1 MKILIL
7 ISRVFVSIL
16 FIISGLIKAND
27 TIGFSYKL
35 NEYFEVFS
43 LTFFSE
49 FSVLIAAIICVLEIV
64 LGVML
69 LLGNRLRFVSWSLLL
84 MIIFFTF
91 LTLYSAYFNKVTD
104 CGCFGDAIK
113 LTPWQSFWKDI
124 FLLILILV
132 IFYHQEKIKPIFVH
146 KKSDVISI
154 LSVLL
159 SISFVIYT
167 YNYLPLKDFRPYAI
181 GKSIVEGMKDCY
193 ELNLPC
199 PEQSAIYI
207 VKNKKN
213 GELSKMSAKD
223 WSAQLNE
230 FDFVEAT
237 DDNVIISKGYE
248 RLISDFSIQLN
259 NYDITDSILNENKV
273 FLIVS
278 HDIEKANSNAFEFIN
293 DFYNLCIEKKHTII
307 MLSGSSS
314 EILEKFSSNLNYQF
328 SYAFTDETVLKTM
341 IRSNPGIIEL
351 ESGTVRNKWHYNKF
365 NQIKSLYF
373 D

>member
-49 FSVLIAAIICVLEIV
+49 FSVLIAATICVLEIV

-124 FLLILILV
+124 FLLIPILV

-154 LSVLL
+154 LSTLL
-159 SISFVIYT
+159 SISFVLYT
-167 YNYLPLKDFRPYAI
+167 YNYLPFKDFRPYAI
-181 GKSIVEGMKDCY
+181 GKSIVDGMKDCY

-207 VKNKKN
+207 VKNKKT

-314 EILEKFSSNLNYQF
+314 ELLEKFSSNFNDQF